1 MKIDFINRNAFA
13 GMATLTPMAETAPT
27 GGIEMAMA
35 NPRTVSTMLPPN
47 TSNAHVILIKSFQI
61 ATVFG
66 VPDIAIKCE
75 ENFSG
80 TVSTNPD
87 AYC

>member
-1 MKIDFINRNAFA
+1 MRIDFINRNAFA
-13 GMATLTPMAETAPT
+13 GMATLTPMAETTPT
-27 GGIEMAMA
+27 GGIEQAMA

-47 TSNAHVILIKSFQI
+47 TANAHVTLIKGFKI
-61 ATVFG
+61 ADIFG
-66 VPDIAIKCE
+66 VPEIAVKCE